1 MNVPKIFPPLLP
13 QLLNGYPKLDT
24 EKIYNDN
31 AEKWL
36 RLAPSSLSDFT
47 GRPAVFEACGE
58 LNARSVL
65 DIGCGEG
72 YCARELKRRGAG
84 DYLGVDLS
92 SQMIDA
98 AQAQEVKDQYG
109 IEYRVCN
116 VMDFKPDRQ
125 FDICV
130 AVFLFN
136 YLRVEELQRTFS
148 MVYEALHR
156 QGQFIFCVPHPFFP
170 FMRPEQAPPF
180 YFASTGK
187 NYFADVNE
195 KLEGEIWKR
204 SGERLHVQCVHKTF
218 GDYFDGLRQAGFSSM
233 PEVKELTVTPELVAS
248 DKDFFSP
255 LLNEPLHVL
264 FKISK

>member
-1 MNVPKIFPPLLP
+1 M
-13 QLLNGYPKLDT
+13 DT
-24 EKIYNDN
+24 ETVYNEN

-36 RLAPSSLSDFT
+36 RMEPSSLSDFT
-47 GRPAVFEACGE
+47 GRPPVFDACGD
-58 LNARSVL
+58 LKTRSVL

-92 SQMIDA
+92 SQMIGA
-98 AQAQEVKDQYG
+98 ARAQEAKDQYG
-109 IEYRVCN
+109 IEYRTHNIV
-116 VMDFKPDRQ
+116 DFKPARQ
-125 FDICV
+125 FDLCI

-136 YLRVEELQRTFS
+136 YLTVEEMQRTFS
-148 MVYEALHR
+148 MVYQALNSN
-156 QGQFIFCVPHPFFP
+156 GEFIFSVPHPFFP
-170 FMRPEQAPPF
+170 FAWSGNAPPF
-180 YFASTGK
+180 YFDSAGK

-195 KLEGEIWKR
+195 KFEGEIWKQ
-204 SGERLHVQCVHKTF
+204 SGESLHVQCVHKTF
-218 GDYFDGLRQAGFSSM
+218 SDYFESLRQSGYTRM
-233 PEVKELTVTPELVAS
+233 PEVKELTVTPELVAL

>member
-1 MNVPKIFPPLLP
+1 
-13 QLLNGYPKLDT
+13 LNT

-47 GRPAVFEACGE
+47 ARPLLFEACGE

-92 SQMIDA
+92 EKMIKA
-98 AQAQEVKDQYG
+98 AQAQETKDQYG
-109 IEYRVCN
+109 IEYRACN
-116 VMDFKPDRQ
+116 VVEFSPDRQ
-125 FDICV
+125 FDICI

-136 YLRVEELQRTFS
+136 YLRVEDMQRVFT
-148 MVYEALHR
+148 MVYETLPP
-156 QGQFIFCVPHPFFP
+156 QGQFIFSVPHPFFP
-170 FMRPEQAPPF
+170 FVHTEQAAPF

-187 NYFADVNE
+187 NYFADVNQQF
-195 KLEGEIWKR
+195 EGEIWKR
-204 SGERLHVQCVHKTF
+204 SGEPLHVQCVHKTF
-218 GDYFDGLRQAGFSSM
+218 ANYFDSLRLAGFSSM
-233 PEVKELTVTPELVAS
+233 PEVKELTVTAELAAQ
-248 DKDFFSP
+248 DEAFFSP
-255 LLNEPLHVL
+255 LLNEPLHLL
-264 FKISK
+264 FKVSK